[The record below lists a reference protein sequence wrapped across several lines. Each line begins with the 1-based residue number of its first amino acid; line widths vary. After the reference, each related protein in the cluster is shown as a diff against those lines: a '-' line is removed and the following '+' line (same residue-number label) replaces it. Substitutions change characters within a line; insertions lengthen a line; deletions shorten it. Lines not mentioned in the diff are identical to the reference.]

1 MADFPEAPYRYG
13 TPQNVHGVPLSGASR
28 HRGKTPPTSSET
40 IQNVTQSAFLA
51 KVTVPFNNLGEGEGY
66 YNKVNK
72 FIDKGY
78 TANENINTQGENTAR
93 SSRFDLWVTEVN
105 YGFSVSGPTAVSQYY
120 RRHYTQ
126 AINLTPISVQGICYD
141 ENEYDD
147 LASFIREGQVA
158 ATTEPKNTFRL
169 FIPGAKVDCIGV
181 VDVFRGG
188 FITNNTGVPVAP
200 KFTFNFIIFKDL
212 KDNTQNFGA
221 QSVTNVI
228 EEYRGVPGPVGPYQ
242 TYKNDYIVTQLM
254 DTVLDSAPKPE
265 VRKKPGPKKTKPK
278 ATPPAAEAIKNLF
291 GGGSRWGNYDFTN
304 HL

>member
-13 TPQNVHGVPLSGASR
+13 TPQNVHKNPLSGASR

-51 KVTVPFNNLGEGEGY
+51 KVTVPFNNRNINETY
-66 YNKVNK
+66 TFHSNQ
-72 FIDKGY
+72 GY
-78 TANENINTQGENTAR
+78 TANENINTQGENTAI

-105 YGFSVSGPTAVSQYY
+105 YGFSVSGPTAISQYY

-126 AINLTPISVQGICYD
+126 SINLTPISVKGVCSD

-158 ATTEPKNTFRL
+158 ATAEPKNTFRL
-169 FIPGAKVDCIGV
+169 FIPGAKVDYIGV

-200 KFTFNFIIFKDL
+200 KFEFNFIIFKDL
-212 KDNTQNFGA
+212 KDNTQNFGRNSISTVIKG
-221 QSVTNVI
+221 QSNQNGI
-228 EEYRGVPGPVGPYQ
+228 PGNANAYK
-242 TYKNDYIVTQLM
+242 TYKDDYIVAQLM
-254 DTVLDSAPKPE
+254 DTGLNKPSKPE
-265 VRKKPGPKKTKPK
+265 VNRKTGKPAPRPKIDPK
-278 ATPPAAEAIKNLF
+278 NALQNIENLF
-291 GGGSRWGNYDFTN
+291 GWRSVK
-304 HL
+304 

>member
-13 TPQNVHGVPLSGASR
+13 TPQNVHKNPLSGASR

-51 KVTVPFNNLGEGEGY
+51 KVTVPFNNRNINETY
-66 YNKVNK
+66 AFHSNR
-72 FIDKGY
+72 GY
-78 TANENINTQGENTAR
+78 TANENINTQGENTAI

-105 YGFSVSGPTAVSQYY
+105 YGFSVSGPTAISQYY

-126 AINLTPISVQGICYD
+126 SINLTPISVKGVCSD

-158 ATTEPKNTFRL
+158 ATAEPKNTFRL

-200 KFTFNFIIFKDL
+200 KFEFNFIIFKDL
-212 KDNTQNFGA
+212 KDKIQNFGRNSISTVIKG
-221 QSVTNVI
+221 QSNQSGI
-228 EEYRGVPGPVGPYQ
+228 PGNANAYK
-242 TYKNDYIVTQLM
+242 TYKDDYIVAQLM
-254 DTVLDSAPKPE
+254 DTGLNKPSKPE
-265 VRKKPGPKKTKPK
+265 VNRKNKKKSPPKQTVLNPLESLTK
-278 ATPPAAEAIKNLF
+278 LF
-291 GGGSRWGNYDFTN
+291 
-304 HL
+304 